1 MCLAYVLAFCIGLV
15 ELADEPFADAVR
27 QRNLYVSC
35 VVLAVEY
42 CVVMMK
48 VDGIEC
54 LCCQRCF
61 LYIVELFGVEV
72 GVVWCSLLKGIVKLV
87 YLATHGVQRIS
98 VVFVEIETQFGIR
111 RAVADDALL
120 GKLKVL
126 GAAELCDKAGY
137 ECGAAL
143 AVGVLTEIYIA

>member
-1 MCLAYVLAFCIGLV
+1 
-15 ELADEPFADAVR
+15 
-27 QRNLYVSC
+27 
-35 VVLAVEY
+35 
-42 CVVMMK
+42 MK

-120 GKLKVL
+120 GKLKVF
-126 GAAELCDKAGY
+126 GAAELCDK
-137 ECGAAL
+137 
-143 AVGVLTEIYIA
+143 T